1 MASRL
6 VARSRRGLALALSR
20 AGAGAPSRPSPPGL
34 GKTLGYEPTS
44 HLHGAQFLPCWFS
57 TIASN
62 GSHMQKAQETCKP
75 VAGMEHSDAL
85 KVMEGTS
92 PKVVAFSPLEAAIT
106 KPRSSPLTIESSKV
120 KRSEIA
126 TLVTFYM
133 IPSLLV
139 SSKNGLA
146 ASILVGAVFHQ
157 IYMFHKE
164 IFLDYVHHDITRK
177 WALIYFK
184 LLLLIMAKETID
196 QSSLVNTL
204 EFPNNLQYPTTFRKP
219 NSLEIHDTSHV
230 HVRAEKT
237 AFQLS
242 SARLN
247 CRLDPAAAMFTRDG
261 RPDGGDPIGCHAHMP
276 GDRRPPVLT
285 ISYYHHHMGGFAR
298 VDLRP
303 RGPEPSEDE

>member
-6 VARSRRGLALALSR
+6 VARSRRGLELALSR
-20 AGAGAPSRPSPPGL
+20 AGAGAPSRPSPAGL
-34 GKTLGYEPTS
+34 GKILGYEPTS
-44 HLHGAQFLPCWFS
+44 DLHGAQFLPRWFS

-62 GSHMQKAQETCKP
+62 GSPMQKALETCKP

-85 KVMEGTS
+85 KVMEGTY
-92 PKVVAFSPLEAAIT
+92 PKVVAFSPVEAAIA

-139 SSKNGLA
+139 ASKNGLA
-146 ASILVGAVFHQ
+146 TSILVGAVFHQ

-184 LLLLIMAKETID
+184 LLLLIMAKETI
-196 QSSLVNTL
+196 VYFN
-204 EFPNNLQYPTTFRKP
+204 F
-219 NSLEIHDTSHV
+219 I
-230 HVRAEKT
+230 
-237 AFQLS
+237 
-242 SARLN
+242 
-247 CRLDPAAAMFTRDG
+247 
-261 RPDGGDPIGCHAHMP
+261 
-276 GDRRPPVLT
+276 
-285 ISYYHHHMGGFAR
+285 
-298 VDLRP
+298 
-303 RGPEPSEDE
+303 

>member
-1 MASRL
+1 
-6 VARSRRGLALALSR
+6 
-20 AGAGAPSRPSPPGL
+20 
-34 GKTLGYEPTS
+34 
-44 HLHGAQFLPCWFS
+44 
-57 TIASN
+57 
-62 GSHMQKAQETCKP
+62 
-75 VAGMEHSDAL
+75 MEHSDAL

-146 ASILVGAVFHQ
+146 TSILVGAVFHQ

-184 LLLLIMAKETID
+184 LLLLIMAKETIVYFNFIWVLSLAEG
-196 QSSLVNTL
+196 QSMYSSIHQKKWRWWIKFWRLVLFMDIFNI
-204 EFPNNLQYPTTFRKP
+204 FP
-219 NSLEIHDTSHV
+219 S
-230 HVRAEKT
+230 
-237 AFQLS
+237 QLH
-242 SARLN
+242 LYMH
-247 CRLDPAAAMFTRDG
+247 LK
-261 RPDGGDPIGCHAHMP
+261 
-276 GDRRPPVLT
+276 
-285 ISYYHHHMGGFAR
+285 
-298 VDLRP
+298 
-303 RGPEPSEDE
+303 EDD